1 MIRHDADFVL
11 TVHAAFAAT
20 PIISRLG
27 TTGAVILERVAKA
40 GGATRWYYCPDKSQ
54 LGAVEE
60 RLSPGST
67 VSFYFDGRI
76 RSALYSPEVKSN
88 IEGIIIEESEAVIG
102 RLRDDGLQIQV
113 EIVSNLDEIDD
124 FGSTINPTSRV
135 FYGAVPASDNDGV
148 RAVTVVLP
156 APTES

>member
-11 TVHAAFAAT
+11 TVHAALAAT
-20 PIISRLG
+20 PIVDRLG
-27 TTGAVILERVAKA
+27 TTGAVILERVAKG
-40 GGATRWYYCPDKSQ
+40 GGATRWYYCPDNSH

-76 RSALYSPEVKSN
+76 RSALYSHEVKSN
-88 IEGIIIEESEAVIG
+88 IERIIIDESEAVIG

-124 FGSTINPTSRV
+124 FGSTINPTARV
-135 FYGAVPASDNDGV
+135 FYGAFPATDNDGIG
-148 RAVTVVLP
+148 AVTVVLP

>member
-11 TVHAAFAAT
+11 RVHAAFAAT
-20 PIISRLG
+20 PIGDRLG

-135 FYGAVPASDNDGV
+135 FYGAVPATDNDGV